1 MNRYEREYEQKK
13 RTSGQIYGMIHSGD
27 FICISYN
34 ALEPVAFLRNL
45 HTIKD
50 RVENVTIRHGGLW
63 YEYPFAVRNEMR
75 GHFKALTTFYDS
87 FCRSH
92 HAAKLASLVPG
103 NMHNNTERVLEDH
116 HINIYYGMAAQ
127 MDKNG
132 FVRVPLNLVYEMDA
146 IRAADIVVMQINR
159 NLPSVGGENLVHIRD
174 IDYIVELDEPLI
186 TIEDTAPSETE
197 MKIGQYVAEL
207 VPDGATI
214 QLGIGKIPNAVGCYL
229 TEKKDL
235 GVHTEMITSIIAD
248 LAEAGVI
255 TGRNKTLHNGMI
267 VGAFALGSRRLYD
280 FMDGNPQISLMSAS
294 YVNNPFVIAENEKMT
309 SINTCLQIDLT
320 GQICSE
326 SLGTRQYS
334 GPGGAADYAIG
345 ASHSKGGKSIIA
357 VKSTAKNGTVSTIQ
371 PTLYPGGVV
380 TITRNDIDYIVT
392 EYGIAKMKGQCISE
406 RVDNLIRVAH
416 PKFREELRFKA
427 NEYEIW

>member
-1 MNRYEREYEQKK
+1 MNQYEREYELKK
-13 RTSGQIYGMIHSGD
+13 VELTQIYDMIRTGD

-34 ALEPVAFLRNL
+34 ALEPVGFLRNL

-50 RVENVTIRHGGLW
+50 RVENVTLRHGGLW
-63 YEYPFAVRNEMR
+63 YDYPFAGREDMK
-75 GHFKALTTFYDS
+75 GHFKAITTFYDS

-92 HAAKLASLVPG
+92 HTCRLASLVPG

-116 HINIYYGMAAQ
+116 HINMYYGLAAP

-146 IRAADIVVMQINR
+146 IRSADIVVLQIDR
-159 NLPSVGGENLVHIRD
+159 NLPMVSGENLVHIRD
-174 IDYIVELDEPLI
+174 IDYIVEMDEPVI
-186 TIEDTAPSETE
+186 TIEDTIPSETE
-197 MKIGQYVAEL
+197 MQIGQYVAEL

-214 QLGIGKIPNAVGCYL
+214 QLGIGKIPNAVGSYL
-229 TEKKDL
+229 AGKKDL
-235 GVHTEMITSIIAD
+235 GVHTEMITSIIAE

-255 TGRNKTLHNGMI
+255 TGRRKTLHRELI
-267 VGAFALGSRRLYD
+267 VGAFALGSQRLYD
-280 FMDGNPQISLMSAS
+280 FLDGNPQISLRSAS
-294 YVNNPFVIAENEKMT
+294 YVNNPFIIAKNEKMT

-326 SLGTRQYS
+326 SLGTRQFS
-334 GPGGAADYAIG
+334 GPGGAADFAIG

-392 EYGIAKMKGQCISE
+392 EYGVAKMKGKSIDE
-406 RVDNLIRVAH
+406 RVDGLIQVAH

-427 NEYEIW
+427 DEYEIW